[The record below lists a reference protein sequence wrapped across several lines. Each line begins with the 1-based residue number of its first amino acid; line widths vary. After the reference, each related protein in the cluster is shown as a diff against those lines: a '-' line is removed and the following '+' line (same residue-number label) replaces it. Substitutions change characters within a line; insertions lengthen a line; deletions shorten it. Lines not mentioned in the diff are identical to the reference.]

1 MINRMRMLG
10 MAAASVLTVV
20 SVVSA
25 QTPPQTPQQQAEK
38 AVKTRQGL
46 FDVQAFAFGPVGAM
60 LKGAPVDAPVAQKE
74 AARIQMT
81 AGMIPEVFQ
90 LDTRK
95 FKVTTKARETIWGK
109 KSDFDQKASDL
120 QTAAANLEMAAKKGV
135 SSGILEAAEKVGG
148 ACKACHDDFRE
159 K

>member
-1 MINRMRMLG
+1 MLTRICVIG
-10 MAAASVLTVV
+10 LAAAAALMAV
-20 SVVSA
+20 SVGSA
-25 QTPPQTPQQQAEK
+25 QTGAQTPEQQAEK

-60 LKGAPVDAPVAQKE
+60 LKGAPVDPAVVQKQ

-81 AGMIPEVFQ
+81 SGMVAEVFQ

-95 FKVTTKARETIWGK
+95 FPA
-109 KSDFDQKASDL
+109 KSKASQLIWDKKPDFEKKATDL
-120 QTAAANLEMAAKKGV
+120 QNAAATLEMVARKGER
-135 SSGILEAAEKVGG
+135 GAILEAAGKVGE